1 MRQKHQQNLDD
12 VDSMIDN
19 VKQQLGSNILK
30 MTMGELK
37 KHKLYHD
44 IEDTINANMNELNKT
59 LIEKMQIND
68 DGMNA
73 INTKFMCFGSMVLI
87 FIHLLPFSLTTHSSS
102 FNNTHPSLSLSLS
115 FLSRKILLPHTL
127 KAISQVRQATRVK
140 LALTRNKLTI
150 TCFNQLTSQK
160 SRQFPHSNPSRIV
173 VEVRARA
180 MFQHTLHLD
189 LAR

>member
-19 VKQQLGSNILK
+19 FKQQLGSNILK

-59 LIEKMQIND
+59 LIEKMQLND

-73 INTKFMCFGSMVLI
+73 FNTKFI
-87 FIHLLPFSLTTHSSS
+87 FFWFYGPHFHSSLA
-102 FNNTHPSLSLSLS
+102 FFTNNA
-115 FLSRKILLPHTL
+115 FI
-127 KAISQVRQATRVK
+127 I
-140 LALTRNKLTI
+140 
-150 TCFNQLTSQK
+150 
-160 SRQFPHSNPSRIV
+160 
-173 VEVRARA
+173 
-180 MFQHTLHLD
+180 FQ
-189 LAR
+189 